1 MPWTFSH
8 PAVVFPIKHSFLG
21 KWLSLPAMILGS
33 LSPDLLYS
41 FGLYRLAS
49 EAHHIVGWLSIG
61 LPLCFIIY
69 VIILKLASPLSTVI
83 PFVIKK
89 TQAWSILSICILA
102 ISFFI
107 GALTHIVWDSFTHDT
122 GTMVRS
128 WSFLQFNL
136 SMTDKQEIAI
146 YKVLQHSGSL
156 LGLLYLSYQYWRY
169 YRKQTKVQ
177 QNIDNQKLKKI
188 IGIGTASL
196 LFALPIAYYLTPKLP
211 NFHFNRFVYLELTM
225 TVPFFFGGL
234 VIYGIW
240 VNFHQYGKQS

>member
-49 EAHHIVGWLSIG
+49 EAHRIVGWLSIG

-83 PFVIKK
+83 PFAIKK
-89 TQAWSILSICILA
+89 TQDRSIRNICILA

-136 SMTDKQEIAI
+136 TMTDKQEITI
-146 YKVLQHSGSL
+146 YKILQHSGSL

-169 YRKQTKVQ
+169 HRKQPKIQ
-177 QNIDNQKLKKI
+177 QHIDNQKLKKI
-188 IGIGTASL
+188 MGIGVVSA

-225 TVPFFFGGL
+225 MVPFFFGGL
-234 VIYGIW
+234 VTYGIW
-240 VNFHQYGKQS
+240 TFYRQCRLR

>member
-21 KWLSLPAMILGS
+21 KWLSLPAMILGC

-136 SMTDKQEIAI
+136 TMTDKQEIAI
-146 YKVLQHSGSL
+146 YKILQHSGSL

-169 YRKQTKVQ
+169 HRKQPKIQ
-177 QNIDNQKLKKI
+177 QHIDNQKLKKI
-188 IGIGTASL
+188 MGIGVVSA

-225 TVPFFFGGL
+225 MVPFFFGGL
-234 VIYGIW
+234 VTYGIW
-240 VNFHQYGKQS
+240 TFYRQCRLR

>member
-49 EAHHIVGWLSIG
+49 EVHHIVGWLSIG
-61 LPLCFIIY
+61 LPLCFIMY

-89 TQAWSILSICILA
+89 TQGWSTRNICIISA
-102 ISFFI
+102 SFFI
-107 GALTHIVWDSFTHDT
+107 GALTHIIWDSFTHDT
-122 GTMVRS
+122 GSMVRS

-136 SMTDKQEIAI
+136 AMTDKQEIAI
-146 YKVLQHSGSL
+146 YKILQHSGSL

-169 YRKQTKVQ
+169 HRKQPKIQ
-177 QNIDNQKLKKI
+177 QHIDNQKLKKI
-188 IGIGTASL
+188 MGIGVVSA

-234 VIYGIW
+234 VIYGMW
-240 VNFHQYGKQS
+240 TFHRQCRLH

>member
-33 LSPDLLYS
+33 LNPDLLYS

-49 EAHHIVGWLSIG
+49 EAHRIVGWLSIG

-83 PFVIKK
+83 PFAIKK
-89 TQAWSILSICILA
+89 TQDRSIRNICILA

-136 SMTDKQEIAI
+136 TMTDKQEIAI
-146 YKVLQHSGSL
+146 YKILQHSGSL

-169 YRKQTKVQ
+169 HRKQPKIQ
-177 QNIDNQKLKKI
+177 QHIDNQKLKKI
-188 IGIGTASL
+188 MGIGVVSA

-225 TVPFFFGGL
+225 MVPFFFGGL
-234 VIYGIW
+234 VTYGIW
-240 VNFHQYGKQS
+240 TFYRQCRLR

>member
-49 EAHHIVGWLSIG
+49 EAHRIVGWLSIG

-83 PFVIKK
+83 PFAIKK
-89 TQAWSILSICILA
+89 TQDRSIRNICILA

-136 SMTDKQEIAI
+136 TMTDKQEIAI
-146 YKVLQHSGSL
+146 YKILQHSGSL

-169 YRKQTKVQ
+169 HRKQPKIQ
-177 QNIDNQKLKKI
+177 QHIDNQKLKRI
-188 IGIGTASL
+188 MGIGVVSA

-225 TVPFFFGGL
+225 MVPFFFGGL
-234 VIYGIW
+234 VTYGIW
-240 VNFHQYGKQS
+240 TFYRQCRLR